1 MKQKRN
7 FKRDAAIGQVAE
19 KLVSLILDGCG
30 FKTTPVSDIAN
41 RKLWDLEAEAPRDWY
56 FNQPITIEVK
66 HDVYEAKSGNIAI
79 ETWNSK
85 KNEPAG
91 INVTQAVLWAH
102 VLSDSIWVARV
113 SDLRNYVT
121 SIKPLKTIE
130 TAGDGNAF
138 IYLYKSKE
146 ILEAIFHRI
155 DKKTVGEVKNKLKEL
170 CSTKY

>member
-30 FKTTPVSDIAN
+30 FKTSPVSDIAN
-41 RKLWDLEAEAPRDWY
+41 RKLWDLEAEAPRDL
-56 FNQPITIEVK
+56 FINGVITIEVK
-66 HDVYEAKSGNIAI
+66 HDVYESKSGNIAI

-85 KNEPAG
+85 KNQPAG
-91 INVTQAVLWAH
+91 INVTQAILWAH
-102 VLSDSIWVARV
+102 VLSDSIWIARV
-113 SDLRNYVT
+113 SDLRNFVT
-121 SIKPLKTIE
+121 SIKPLKTVE

-138 IYLYKSKE
+138 IYLYKSEE
-146 ILEAIFHRI
+146 ILNAIFHRI
-155 DKKTVGEVKNKLKEL
+155 DKKTVGEVKSKIQEL

>member
-1 MKQKRN
+1 MRQQRN

-30 FKTTPVSDIAN
+30 LKTTPVSDVAN
-41 RKLWDLEAEAPRDWY
+41 RKLWDLEFQAPRDW
-56 FNQPITIEVK
+56 NLQKPVTIEVK

-79 ETWNSK
+79 ETWNSR
-85 KNEPAG
+85 KNEAAG

-102 VLSDSIWVARV
+102 VLSDSIWIARV

-121 SIKPLKTIE
+121 SIKPLKTVE

-138 IYLYKSKE
+138 IYLYKSVE

-155 DKKTVGEVKNKLKEL
+155 DKKTVREVKSKIKEL